1 MCVLLKGLKG
11 QEVGSHI
18 CHKAVCVCV
27 CDYWFW
33 VGGGHFSHSD
43 KWLLGCQ
50 KAWTSMLVSYIYTLP
65 ESDVFAAAPEDL

>member
-1 MCVLLKGLKG
+1 M
-11 QEVGSHI
+11 
-18 CHKAVCVCV
+18 

-50 KAWTSMLVSYIYTLP
+50 KAWTSVLVSYIYTLP
-65 ESDVFAAAPEDL
+65 ESDVLSPEDLRGFRHWEIEWEIIL